1 MRPFT
6 YAKPSQTS
14 DASKSLKQSNSAII
28 AGGTNLL
35 DLMKLDVNQPAH
47 LIDIN
52 KIAELSQIKN
62 NKGGLLVGALVKNS
76 DLAHNKQVLENFP
89 MLSQAILSGA
99 SAQVRNM
106 ASTAGNLLQRTR
118 CYYFRNSTMPCNKRD
133 PGSGCPAIDGYNR
146 IHAILGT
153 SDSCIATNPSDMAVA
168 LMALDAVIHIEGSGA
183 KRSVPITK
191 FYVLPGAHPEK
202 ETVLKDGEII
212 TAVEIP
218 QLAAAKHS
226 RYLKIR
232 DRKSFAFALVS
243 VACAL
248 DVKNG
253 VIKEA
258 RLALGGVGTI
268 PWRCTEAE
276 KILVGKPAKKET
288 FKLAAEAAV
297 KSAITHKHNKFKVE
311 LCKRTI
317 VKALSAL
324 ENLA

>member
-6 YAKPSQTS
+6 YAKPAKTADAMKALSQG
-14 DASKSLKQSNSAII
+14 NSSII

-35 DLMKLDVNQPAH
+35 DLMKLDVTHPAH

-52 KIAELSQIKN
+52 KIADLSQIKN
-62 NKGGLLVGALVKNS
+62 NNGGLLIGALVRNS
-76 DLAHNKQVLENFP
+76 DLAHNKSVLDHYP
-89 MLSQAILSGA
+89 VLSQAILSGA

-118 CYYFRNSTMPCNKRD
+118 CYYFRNATMPCNKRE
-133 PGSGCPAIDGYNR
+133 PGSGCPALDGYNR

-153 SDSCIATNPSDMAVA
+153 SDTCIATHPSDMAVA
-168 LMALDAVIHIEGSGA
+168 LTALDAIIHIEGSAG

-191 FYVLPGAHPEK
+191 FFLLPGAHPEK
-202 ETVLKDGEII
+202 ETVLKDGDVI
-212 TAVEIP
+212 TAVEVP
-218 QLAAAKHS
+218 QSSAAKHS

-248 DVKNG
+248 DVKKG

-276 KILVGKPAKKET
+276 KLMLGKPANKET

-297 KSAITHKHNKFKVE
+297 KGAVTHKHNKFKVE

-317 VKALSAL
+317 VKALSGL

>member
-6 YAKPSQTS
+6 YEKPTKNA
-14 DASKSLKQSNSAII
+14 DAIKALSQSNCSII

-35 DLMKLDVNQPAH
+35 DLMKLDVTHPEH

-52 KIAELSQIKN
+52 KISALSQITN
-62 NKGGLLVGALVKNS
+62 NNGVLIVGSLVRNS
-76 DLAHNKQVLENFP
+76 DLAHDKLVIEHYP

-99 SAQVRNM
+99 SAQIRNM

-118 CYYFRNSTMPCNKRD
+118 CYYFRNETMPCNKRE
-133 PGSGCPAIDGYNR
+133 PGSGCPAIEGYNR
-146 IHAILGT
+146 IHAILGI
-153 SDSCIATNPSDMAVA
+153 SDACIATHPSDMAVA
-168 LMALDAVIHIEGSGA
+168 LTALDAVIHIEGSAG
-183 KRSVPITK
+183 KRTVPITK
-191 FYVLPGAHPEK
+191 FFVLPGAHPEK
-202 ETVLKDGEII
+202 ETVLKAGELI

-218 QLAAAKHS
+218 ANNAAKHS

-248 DVKNG
+248 EIKSG

-268 PWRCTEAE
+268 PWRCNEAE
-276 KILVGKPAKKET
+276 KLMLGKPANKET
-288 FKLAAEAAV
+288 FKLAADAAIKGAV
-297 KSAITHKHNKFKVE
+297 THKHNKFKVE

-317 VKALSAL
+317 VKALSGL
-324 ENLA
+324 EN